1 MKGLHFVCSFSLAIG
16 LATGFAPL
24 PNHLAPPTAFLSQGT
39 LSLAQPKEYVLFYQS
54 DDATEVSE
62 TATSTEIVERPDPS
76 TLLAAQSDTKQRFG
90 FVAICVFLSIGTY
103 VAIDAL
109 DFVEWILPEG
119 YFALWRD
126 FTWPVPLGLIYL
138 AAGVAH
144 FAMKVSLC
152 VNRKERTFLVFSV
165 NR

>member
-1 MKGLHFVCSFSLAIG
+1 MKGLHFIGLVSLALG
-16 LATGFAPL
+16 VSTGFAPL
-24 PNHLAPPTAFLSQGT
+24 STHLAPQAAFLSQGT
-39 LSLAQPKEYVLFYQS
+39 LSSARPKEHLVFYQS
-54 DDATEVSE
+54 DDATDVSE
-62 TATSTEIVERPDPS
+62 AAASTEIVERPDPS
-76 TLLAAQSDTKQRFG
+76 VLLSAQSDTKQRFG

-144 FAMKVSLC
+144 FAMKVSLPMHQKESQC
-152 VNRKERTFLVFSV
+152 RTLNR
-165 NR
+165 

>member
-39 LSLAQPKEYVLFYQS
+39 LSLAQPKEHVLFYQS

-152 VNRKERTFLVFSV
+152 VNRKEHTFLVFSV